1 MFAFFKVLCYDKRKE
16 NSDDLAKVLNRLQ
29 NSGIEVL
36 SHIQT
41 DWRIDMAD
49 GTITAKQKEILEYIK
64 SEILKRGF
72 PPAVREIC
80 EAVHLKSTSSVHSHL
95 ESLERKGYIRRDPT
109 KPRAIE
115 ILDDSFQLLRKEMV
129 NVPIVGKIAAGSP
142 LLAVENI
149 ESYFPI
155 PSEYLPNAQTFLLEV
170 KGESMINAGIL
181 DGDMVLVEEDSTA
194 SNGDMVVALIEDG
207 ATVKT
212 FYKEEGVFRL
222 QPENDFMDPI
232 IVKNVT
238 ILGKVIAVMRFFS

>member
-1 MFAFFKVLCYDKRKE
+1 
-16 NSDDLAKVLNRLQ
+16 
-29 NSGIEVL
+29 
-36 SHIQT
+36 
-41 DWRIDMAD
+41 MAD